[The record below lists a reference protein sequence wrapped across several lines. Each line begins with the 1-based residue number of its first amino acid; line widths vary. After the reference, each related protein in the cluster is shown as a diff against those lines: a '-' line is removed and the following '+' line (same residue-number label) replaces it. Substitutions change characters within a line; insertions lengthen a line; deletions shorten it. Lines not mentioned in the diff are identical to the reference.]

1 MGKQT
6 FMKGTMILVVANGLT
21 KVIGALFKIPLTYLL
36 HESGMGLYN
45 TAYQLYVLFFIIATA
60 GLPVAVSKMVS
71 EQLALKDG
79 CQVRRLFRAELLLIS
94 MLGLLGSAVLYLFA
108 RPIAVAIGNEAIA
121 PSIRAVAPAL
131 IFVAVMAGLRGF
143 FQGTQNMTPTA
154 VSEIIEAAGKP
165 LVGYT
170 LAYVLIDR
178 GIGVASSG
186 ALAGVSAGAAV
197 GCGVLVLWFL
207 IKRREILPET
217 KPRGDL
223 IPYSRIFKQLIW
235 IAVPITIGACVSSV
249 TSLVDTVMVRSLL
262 KNISFSQEEARALYD
277 AYAVYAKKGELASLL
292 TENRL
297 DVNAAEFLYGAYSGY
312 AFSLFNLPLT
322 LITAMSI
329 SVVPALAEAFA
340 VRNQRNIQRIT
351 GSALRIT
358 LLFAL
363 PCTIGLSVMAKPI
376 LYLLYSNTS
385 SGTML
390 EILSVACVWVTLVS
404 VSTAILQAAGKV
416 WIPVVNMLIG
426 AAVKVAANIL
436 LVSQQSVHILGL
448 SISSN
453 LCYFVIAALNLYWV
467 MKVTKVSLKLS
478 ECLVK
483 PLFATGAMGV
493 GTLACYR
500 FLEGVLPAVKLATVI
515 SIGAGCVIY
524 LGVLLLVG
532 GVKREDVE
540 MLPKGEKIA
549 ALMQRYRL
557 LR

>member
-6 FMKGTMILVVANGLT
+6 FMKGTMILVLANGLT

-36 HESGMGLYN
+36 HESGMGIYN

-71 EQLALKDG
+71 EQIALKDG
-79 CQVRRLFRAELLLIS
+79 FQVRRLFRAEMLLIS
-94 MLGLLGSAVLYLFA
+94 ALGILGSAVLYLFA
-108 RPIAVAIGNEAIA
+108 EPISQLIGNEAIA
-121 PSIRAVAPAL
+121 PSIRVVAPAL
-131 IFVAVMAGLRGF
+131 VFVAVMAGLRGF

-170 LAYVLIDR
+170 MAYLLIDR
-178 GIGVASSG
+178 GIVAASSG
-186 ALAGVSAGAAV
+186 ALAGVTAGAAV
-197 GCGVLVLWFL
+197 GCGVLVIWFL
-207 IKRREILPET
+207 MKRKQMIPVDGS
-217 KPRGDL
+217 RGNL
-223 IPYSRIFKQLIW
+223 MPYSRIFKQLIW

-262 KNISFSQEEARALYD
+262 QNISFTKEEAQALYD
-277 AYAVYAKKGELASLL
+277 TYAIYAKKGELSSLL
-292 TENRL
+292 AGNRL
-297 DVNAAEFLYGAYSGY
+297 DVNASEFLYGAYSGY

-329 SVVPALAEAFA
+329 SVVPALAESFA
-340 VRNQRNIQRIT
+340 MRNQRNIQRIT

-358 LLFAL
+358 MLFSL

-376 LYLLYSNTS
+376 LFLLYSNTS
-385 SGTML
+385 SGKML
-390 EILSVACVWVTLVS
+390 EILAVACVWVTLVS
-404 VSTAILQAAGKV
+404 VSTSILQAAGKV

-426 AAVKVAANIL
+426 AAVKIVANVVF
-436 LVSQQSVHILGL
+436 VSMPSVNILGL

-453 LCYFVIAALNLYWV
+453 LCYFVIAALDLYWV
-467 MKVTKVSLKLS
+467 MKVTSVKLKLLD
-478 ECLVK
+478 CLVK

-493 GTLACYR
+493 GTLFCYR
-500 FLEGVLPAVKLATVI
+500 FLENVLPVVKLATVI
-515 SIGAGCVIY
+515 SIGVGCVIY
-524 LGVLLLVG
+524 LAVLLLVG
-532 GVKREDVE
+532 GVKQEDVE

-549 ALMQRYRL
+549 AMMRRYRL